1 MEKRVALAYRLPAL
15 LFPLLFLL
23 PALPPFVDYPQH
35 VAIAAVLRRLA
46 DPGSF
51 AAHHY
56 EANLLTY
63 NGLFDELAALLSLV
77 LPVERAA
84 RLVVVG
90 ALELVVVG
98 AFRLFARQRAPALA
112 YLLVVPLLPS
122 FTLFW
127 GFTNHLLGLGLGL
140 VFVAELVETAGRADA
155 SAPRRAAVAALGL
168 LVAHTHV
175 LATLVCLL
183 VAAAWL
189 LEEAVANERSWA
201 GVFAR
206 VRQATWIVAPL
217 CAFCIFV
224 HRRQFATHAHAYV
237 VSNESETDP
246 LASKLAWFGS
256 RVTGALRSHADGK
269 LVWAALAL
277 AALATAVAWARSND
291 RGIPGEAKRPVV
303 GRVVVGPVVALAVAY
318 LAVPG
323 VFVGTHLVY
332 PRLAFPLAALALGLV
347 RVGAGAPVFEA
358 AAALLAVASF
368 FQTGRALAA
377 FDATAQDLVAVLA
390 EAPPDAWLAPV
401 HEGETGAFTEAYEP
415 PVLHHVAAYHVAAHD
430 THAAG
435 LFGNYASLPVR
446 FRSPEGPVRQNWLEA
461 NGTAF
466 DPGDPY
472 AARFPLRLVVL
483 AHGDDPLPPWAR
495 ADHELLA
502 RRGRFALVRT
512 VELSAQKQSTRN

>member
-46 DPGSF
+46 DPASF
-51 AAHHY
+51 AAQHY

-90 ALELVVVG
+90 SLELVVVG

-112 YLLVVPLLPS
+112 YLLLVPLLPS

-140 VFVAELVETAGRADA
+140 VFVAELVETVGRAEA
-155 SAPRRAAVAALGL
+155 SATRRAAVAALGL
-168 LVAHTHV
+168 FVAHTHV

-183 VAAAWL
+183 VAAAWV

-277 AALATAVAWARSND
+277 AALATAFAWARARSHELPRD
-291 RGIPGEAKRPVV
+291 TKHRAVV
-303 GRVVVGPVVALAVAY
+303 APVVALAVAY

-358 AAALLAVASF
+358 AASLLAVASF
-368 FQTGRALAA
+368 SQTGRALAA
-377 FDATAQDLVAVLA
+377 FDTTARDLVAVLA
-390 EAPPDAWLAPV
+390 EAPRNAWLAPV

-466 DPGDPY
+466 DPDDPY
-472 AARFPLRLVVL
+472 AVRFPLRLVVL
-483 AHGDDPLPPWAR
+483 AHGDDPLPTWAR
-495 ADHELLA
+495 AGHELLA